1 MGLFPHEK
9 TTIQWNPQNKF
20 DNLAQ
25 TEILFF
31 CLGKIGF
38 KPHMSCELISVTK
51 VHSVCGLKQWSRP
64 QISTRHLISVI
75 WSQFISRPN
84 IRLQVLLLTNDN
96 GLSKLQKPPR
106 FSYRWPNNA
115 IVILAIVI
123 LTMPQGWLLIW
134 VQCLTIE
141 CWRLGHRGWPIRSFL
156 SL

>member
-31 CLGKIGF
+31 FCLGEIGF
-38 KPHMSCELISVTK
+38 KCCELMSVTK

-123 LTMPQGWLLIW
+123 LTVPQGWLLIW

-141 CWRLGHRGWPIRSFL
+141 CWRLGHRGWPIRSSL